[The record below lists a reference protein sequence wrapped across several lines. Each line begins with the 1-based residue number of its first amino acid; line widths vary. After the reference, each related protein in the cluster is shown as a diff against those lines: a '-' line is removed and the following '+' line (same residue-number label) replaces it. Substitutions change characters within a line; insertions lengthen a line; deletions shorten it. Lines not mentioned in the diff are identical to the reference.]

1 MQYIVQHYIKCT
13 VSSVFGI
20 LLCTRLFLETFNS
33 AKTAY
38 CVLWTNTCYIHVAPN
53 HCYARQQ
60 AFCWMSAGGNSGDT
74 ECFQSHFISVGTN
87 VGIVEWLKKSLCSHT
102 ALCGMQEVLNHIV
115 YHYIYICT
123 KVLYIVVLCHHIDVL
138 SGCHSCKQ
146 VCYLSIY
153 STFKSIF
160 CEHNINA
167 LDYLETLKTILKKMW

>member
-87 VGIVEWLKKSLCSHT
+87 VGIVEWLEKSLCSHT

-115 YHYIYICT
+115 YHYIYVPKFYILWFCVIILMCWVVAIAANKCVICP
-123 KVLYIVVLCHHIDVL
+123 Y
-138 SGCHSCKQ
+138 
-146 VCYLSIY
+146 
-153 STFKSIF
+153 
-160 CEHNINA
+160 
-167 LDYLETLKTILKKMW
+167 TLHLKAYFVNTILMLWTILKL